1 MIIGDNGWVMFSGL
15 ALLKFNSPGRIPTMK
30 AIVMTATGNPDVLQY
45 QDIAEPQI
53 TKPSQIKIKLAA
65 AGVNPVD
72 TKIRRN
78 GIFYDLPLP
87 AVLGCDGA
95 GTVVETGHGAN
106 KFKIGDKVWFCHGGL
121 GREQGNYAEYNVLD
135 ERWASL
141 MPNNLSF
148 TEAAALPLVLITA
161 WGGLYDRGGLQQGQ
175 TVLIHAGAGGVGH
188 VAIQLAKLKGARLI
202 TTVGNEEK
210 AALVRALGADEVI
223 LYTQNDVVRSVL
235 SLTEGKGADLVFDT
249 VGADVFKES
258 INATAHFGR
267 IITLLAVDDVDLTEV
282 RMRNL
287 LIGFEL
293 MLTPMLRDL
302 DETRDKH
309 VKILDQCAL
318 WIDDG
323 LLKPHIGQE
332 LPLQQAAK
340 SHQLLETG
348 HTTGKI
354 VLTLVDS

>member
-1 MIIGDNGWVMFSGL
+1 
-15 ALLKFNSPGRIPTMK
+15 MK
-30 AIVMTATGNPDVLQY
+30 AIVMTATGSPDVLKY
-45 QDIAEPQI
+45 QDISEPQI
-53 TKPSQIKIKLAA
+53 TKPTHIKVKLAA

-78 GIFYDLPLP
+78 GVFYGQPLP
-87 AVLGCDGA
+87 VVLGCDGA
-95 GTVVETGHGAN
+95 GTVVETGSDVSR
-106 KFKIGDKVWFCHGGL
+106 FKLGDKVWFCHGGL

-135 ERWASL
+135 ERWAAL
-141 MPNNLSF
+141 MPDSLSF
-148 TEAAALPLVLITA
+148 AEAAALPLVLITA

-188 VAIQLAKLKGARLI
+188 AAIQLAKLKGARVI
-202 TTVGNEEK
+202 TTVSNAEK
-210 AALVRALGADEVI
+210 AAFVKTLGADEVI
-223 LYTQNDVVRSVL
+223 LYPHDDVVSSVL
-235 SLTEGKGADLVFDT
+235 SLTDGKGADLVFDT
-249 VGADVFKES
+249 VGSSVFKES

-267 IITLLAVDDVDLTEV
+267 IITLLDIGEIDLTEA

-302 DETRDKH
+302 DEARDMH
-309 VKILDQCAL
+309 VEILRQCAL
-318 WIDDG
+318 WIYED

-332 LPLQQAAK
+332 FPLQQAAEA
-340 SHQLLETG
+340 HRLIEAG

-354 VLTLVDS
+354 VLSIAEP